1 MTLAINLPKALSNEA
16 MILRL
21 PGRDIDVS
29 NIVNVK
35 KKFRGSRGGIEG
47 ALSAMRSLQADGLG
61 ELLVK
66 NKKRSVEVNC

>member
-1 MTLAINLPKALSNEA
+1 MTPAINLPKASSNEA

-35 KKFRGSRGGIEG
+35 KKFRGSRGRIEG